1 MAIMMAHQ
9 DYSTLNYRQLGPF
22 CINGKINDVTFRL
35 DVPAQLRIHLVF
47 HSFLLNP
54 IRTSLS
60 QIVLHH
66 RHP

>member
-35 DVPAQLRIHLVF
+35 DLPSQLRIHPVF
-47 HSFLLNP
+47 HSSLLEP
-54 IRTSLS
+54 Y
-60 QIVLHH
+60 
-66 RHP
+66 